1 MSFVNLVKWTPQSVP
16 SYLGTRLVS
25 FSSILKR
32 KNTAT
37 ALRIVRLFA
46 RWTRKPCARIIRLC
60 YVPRKKIYK
69 CINRLSYDS
78 WSTDF
83 STAVSFKLISAYALE
98 WIRTKPV
105 YFILSEH
112 IILSLKHALSTYQ
125 KKYPHSKRVVWRY
138 MSAMTAYFLVVGAE
152 RE

>member
-1 MSFVNLVKWTPQSVP
+1 M

-112 IILSLKHALSTYQ
+112 IILSLKTCIKYLPKTISTLKTSSVKIY
-125 KKYPHSKRVVWRY
+125 
-138 MSAMTAYFLVVGAE
+138 VGDDCIFSCC
-152 RE
+152 RRWKGIKLRQLFFFIFT

>member
-1 MSFVNLVKWTPQSVP
+1 MKKMALLADDPTISFVLYSNLGCLFLTAVSPLSFVNFVKWTPQSVM

-60 YVPRKKIYK
+60 YVPRKRIYK

-78 WSTDF
+78 WSTDLRF
-83 STAVSFKLISAYALE
+83 LQLSPSNSSA
-98 WIRTKPV
+98 
-105 YFILSEH
+105 H
-112 IILSLKHALSTYQ
+112 MH
-125 KKYPHSKRVVWRY
+125 
-138 MSAMTAYFLVVGAE
+138 
-152 RE
+152 